1 MRTNEGAAPLLALAL
16 ACSCATNPTPDD
28 RRVSQEEAIS
38 SGKGAYAF
46 VRSDGAAAVAGELI
60 ASGSGRL
67 SVLTD
72 HGGLVDVD
80 FARVADLTL
89 GVHDNDFG
97 GIAAW
102 TVLGSLSTISHG
114 FFLIFS
120 LPVWLASGIGAAAN
134 ESHRGLFVCPA
145 NTRSV
150 PPISM
155 TSCLID
161 AAAYARFPQGL
172 PPGVGAAQLLG
183 RAPVAPA
190 RTTEAPHAPAPM
202 VDGGAPTVD
211 GAPRVAPTVDGAPR
225 GAPPAPPV
233 VPYDRPQ

>member
-1 MRTNEGAAPLLALAL
+1 MRTREGAAPLLALAL

-46 VRSDGAAAVAGELI
+46 VRGDGAAEVAGELI
-60 ASGSGRL
+60 ASGNGRL

-114 FFLIFS
+114 VFLIFS

-134 ESHRGLFVCPA
+134 ESHRGLFVCRP
-145 NTRSV
+145 NTRSD
-150 PPISM
+150 PPMALSM
-155 TSCLID
+155 TSVLD
-161 AAAYARFPQGL
+161 RRGRVRAL
-172 PPGVGAAQLLG
+172 PPGSPPWRRRRAAPRTCARRAGRHTVGAARVDDRRRRRSKRRASG
-183 RAPVAPA
+183 RRRRPTRRAACSPCRALRPA
-190 RTTEAPHAPAPM
+190 A
-202 VDGGAPTVD
+202 VIG
-211 GAPRVAPTVDGAPR
+211 
-225 GAPPAPPV
+225 
-233 VPYDRPQ
+233 

>member
-1 MRTNEGAAPLLALAL
+1 MRTSDGAAPLLALAL

-28 RRVSQEEAIS
+28 RIVSQEEAIS

-46 VRSDGAAAVAGELI
+46 VRCDGAAAVAGELI
-60 ASGSGRL
+60 ASGNGRL

-72 HGGLVDVD
+72 HGGLVHVD
-80 FARVADLTL
+80 YARVADLTL
-89 GVHDNDFG
+89 GVHDNNFD

-145 NTRSV
+145 NTRSN
-150 PPISM
+150 PPVSSM

-161 AAAYARFPQGL
+161 GAAYARFPQGL

-190 RTTEAPHAPAPM
+190 EASRVPAPPASTIDGGGAQSAAPP
-202 VDGGAPTVD
+202 VDGGAPR
-211 GAPRVAPTVDGAPR
+211 A
-225 GAPPAPPV
+225 APPAPPV

>member
-1 MRTNEGAAPLLALAL
+1 MRASEGAAILLALAL

-28 RRVSQEEAIS
+28 RIVSQEEAIS

-46 VRSDGAAAVAGELI
+46 VRCDGAAAVAGELV
-60 ASGSGRL
+60 ASGNGRL

-72 HGGLVDVD
+72 HGGLVDVNY
-80 FARVADLTL
+80 ARVADLTL
-89 GVHDNDFG
+89 GVHDNNFD

-120 LPVWLASGIGAAAN
+120 LPVWLASGIGASAN

-145 NTRSV
+145 NTHSN

-183 RAPVAPA
+183 RAPVAP
-190 RTTEAPHAPAPM
+190 TEAPRAPLATIDGGGAAPP
-202 VDGGAPTVD
+202 VDGGAPRAA
-211 GAPRVAPTVDGAPR
+211 AP
-225 GAPPAPPV
+225 APPA